1 MELFGTRSEII
12 TILPDRDF
20 TNVTG
25 GAMLTINAIDGSIID
40 VELGY

>member
-1 MELFGTRSEII
+1 MM
-12 TILPDRDF
+12 ILPDIDF
-20 TNVTG
+20 TNVTN